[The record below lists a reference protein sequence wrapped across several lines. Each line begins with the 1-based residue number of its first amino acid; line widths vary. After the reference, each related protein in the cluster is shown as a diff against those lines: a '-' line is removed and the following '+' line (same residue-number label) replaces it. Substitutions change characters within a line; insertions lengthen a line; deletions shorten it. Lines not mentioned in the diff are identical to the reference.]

1 MTMRRFNAWLHC
13 FAKSREYSALLYMG
27 WLIVA
32 AAAVLFVPLR
42 LLLIAEGLS

>member
-13 FAKSREYSALLYMG
+13 FSKSREYSALLYAG
-27 WLIVA
+27 WLIAA

-42 LLLIAEGLS
+42 LLVIAEGLS

>member
-1 MTMRRFNAWLHC
+1 MTMRRFNAWLHV
-13 FAKSREYSALLYMG
+13 FATSREFDALLYAG

-42 LLLIAEGLS
+42 LLMIAEGLC

>member
-13 FAKSREYSALLYMG
+13 FAKSEEYGLLLYFG

-32 AAAVLFVPLR
+32 ACVPFVLIR
-42 LLLIAEGLS
+42 LLVIAEGLC

>member
-13 FAKSREYSALLYMG
+13 FAKSRQYDALLYAG

-32 AAAVLFVPLR
+32 AATVLFVPLR
-42 LLLIAEGLS
+42 LLLIAEALQ